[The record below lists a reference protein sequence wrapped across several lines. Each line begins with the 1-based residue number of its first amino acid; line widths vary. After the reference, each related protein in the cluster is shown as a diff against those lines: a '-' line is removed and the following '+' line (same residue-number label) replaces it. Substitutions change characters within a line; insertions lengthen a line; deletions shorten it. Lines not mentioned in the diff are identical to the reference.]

1 MGGNQSSSAGSE
13 LDAEARAKEAAIRD
27 EILAS
32 GCTPTS
38 AGQYQ
43 VRVQICID
51 EATSGT
57 LFVDVHPSWSPR
69 GEARFRALMAAG
81 WFDDCRFFRVIPG
94 FMVQFGLAADPSRH
108 RGSVDNSNI
117 KDDPVLAGNSRG
129 RIAFAHAGPNT
140 RSNQLFINLVDNSKP
155 GYRPYAL
162 DDKGFSAFAQ
172 VSCRRRL
179 YLSLCVSLSGHWAL
193 LVTD

>member
-69 GEARFRALMAAG
+69 GEARFR
-81 WFDDCRFFRVIPG
+81 
-94 FMVQFGLAADPSRH
+94 
-108 RGSVDNSNI
+108 
-117 KDDPVLAGNSRG
+117 
-129 RIAFAHAGPNT
+129 
-140 RSNQLFINLVDNSKP
+140 
-155 GYRPYAL
+155 
-162 DDKGFSAFAQ
+162 
-172 VSCRRRL
+172 
-179 YLSLCVSLSGHWAL
+179 
-193 LVTD
+193 